1 METVNGAIV
10 ISPYEKGEGELRV
23 LLEKFFVAAG
33 SEEWPAVLYSQDS
46 CKRGNAALLGT
57 NRT

>member
-1 METVNGAIV
+1 METLNGAIIV
-10 ISPYEKGEGELRV
+10 ISPCEKGEGELRV
-23 LLEKFFVAAG
+23 LEKFFVAAG